1 MLITVVDPPQTKSRY
16 LVMSPALEQ
25 VFSEIEKGAEEQL
38 EVLWSKQEHIE
49 KGEVSVEMFPKLIGH
64 IEKLRRKT

>member
-1 MLITVVDPPQTKSRY
+1 
-16 LVMSPALEQ
+16 MSPALERA
-25 VFSEIEKGAEEQL
+25 FSEIEKGAEEQL